1 MAQLVEQRIR
11 NAQVIGSSPI
21 TSSKK
26 NPHELEVRGGSS
38 FFAETW
44 KRENVQELFKYN
56 VKNNWKRHE
65 LTVDDL
71 TISLILFTFHLE
83 RKGGKDSLKYASFQ
97 FVNHIFK

>member
-38 FFAETW
+38 FF
-44 KRENVQELFKYN
+44 RGNVE
-56 VKNNWKRHE
+56 
-65 LTVDDL
+65 
-71 TISLILFTFHLE
+71 
-83 RKGGKDSLKYASFQ
+83 KGECSRIVQ
-97 FVNHIFK
+97 VQR